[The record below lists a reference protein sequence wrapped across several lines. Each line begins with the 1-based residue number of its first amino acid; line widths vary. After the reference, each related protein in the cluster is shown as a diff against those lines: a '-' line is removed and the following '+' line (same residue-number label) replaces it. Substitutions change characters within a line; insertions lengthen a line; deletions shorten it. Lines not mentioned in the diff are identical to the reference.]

1 MQHGPVC
8 DQFLSTDHERTPLIL
23 KTDCL
28 AHIMIAVGTALSGR
42 PPHRSVRA
50 ELLHTALTVD
60 VDVRIGLQD
69 MDGEY
74 VDWEAN
80 DYRFL

>member
-1 MQHGPVC
+1 MT
-8 DQFLSTDHERTPLIL
+8 SATR
-23 KTDCL
+23 
-28 AHIMIAVGTALSGR
+28 ARAIAVGTAIAGR

-50 ELLHTALTVD
+50 ELLHTALTFD